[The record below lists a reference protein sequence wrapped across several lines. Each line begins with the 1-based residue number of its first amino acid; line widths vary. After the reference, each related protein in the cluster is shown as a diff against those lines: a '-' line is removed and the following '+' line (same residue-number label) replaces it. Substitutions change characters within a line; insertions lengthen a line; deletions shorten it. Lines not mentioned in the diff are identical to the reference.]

1 MPYHRKRTFEC
12 KTIFRA
18 SFVPLVLDSFTKA
31 KTIPKQ
37 MQKGMVIFMDETD
50 RTDRTNAPKTHDT
63 LLALL
68 CYLSILL
75 FIPLLKKKKDD
86 FVSYH
91 VNQGLVLFIIE
102 FIVGMVLAIIGLILQ
117 FASPIMYTV
126 LLFVF
131 AIFNLFFFICHIVGI
146 IHVFCHKQKKIPVF
160 GEIKIYKPE
169 EKAEDFDAE

>member
-1 MPYHRKRTFEC
+1 MQNDISCFICSLSLRHLAKP
-12 KTIFRA
+12 
-18 SFVPLVLDSFTKA
+18 

-37 MQKGMVIFMDETD
+37 MQKGWCFHG
-50 RTDRTNAPKTHDT
+50 RNRSYSSCNAQKTYNT

-75 FIPLLKKKKDD
+75 FIPLLKKEKND
-86 FVSYH
+86 FVAYH

-102 FIVGMVLAIIGLILQ
+102 FIVGIVLAIIGLILQ
-117 FASPIMYTV
+117 FASPLMFTV

-131 AIFNLFFFICHIVGI
+131 AVFSLFFFICHIVGI

-169 EKAEDFDAE
+169 ENHSGRLRC

>member
-1 MPYHRKRTFEC
+1 MP
-12 KTIFRA
+12 
-18 SFVPLVLDSFTKA
+18 
-31 KTIPKQ
+31 
-37 MQKGMVIFMDETD
+37 KGMVIFMDETA
-50 RTDRTNAPKTHDT
+50 RTEHANAPKTHDT
-63 LLALL
+63 LQALL

-102 FIVGMVLAIIGLILQ
+102 FIVGMALAIIGFILQ
-117 FASPIMYTV
+117 FASPTMYTI

-131 AIFNLFFFICHIVGI
+131 AVFSLFFFICHIVGI
-146 IHVFCHKQKKIPVF
+146 VHVFCHKQKKIPIF

-169 EKAEDFDAE
+169 ENPSEDFDVE

>member
-1 MPYHRKRTFEC
+1 M
-12 KTIFRA
+12 IFRA
-18 SFVPLVLDSFTKA
+18 SFVPLVLDISAKP

-50 RTDRTNAPKTHDT
+50 RTAHANAQKTYNT

-75 FIPLLKKKKDD
+75 FIPLLKKEKND
-86 FVSYH
+86 FVAYH

-117 FASPIMYTV
+117 FASPLMFTV

-131 AIFNLFFFICHIVGI
+131 AVFSLFFFICHIVGI

-169 EKAEDFDAE
+169 ENHSED